1 MIPLHLRDVV
11 ALTGGALHPASPS
24 DDPSGAR
31 PEDLLVDGPVT
42 TDSRECGPGSLF
54 VARVGEHADGHAFA
68 AAARS
73 AGAVAVLGERPVPE
87 LGTVVV
93 PDVQS
98 AFGALARGVHDRARA
113 GGLRTVAITGS
124 SGKTST
130 KDLLGQVL
138 ATAGPTVAPVGS
150 YNGEIGVPLTVCRV
164 EPATRFLVA
173 EMGARGVGHI
183 AYLTRIAPPDV
194 AVVLNVGLA
203 HVGEFGSQDAIAR
216 AKGELVEALSP
227 DGTAV
232 LNADDPR
239 VAAMASRT
247 PGHVVTVGVEQPAD
261 VTAGDVVLDAA
272 GRASFTLHGWGL
284 DLPVRLAVSGA
295 HQVGNALSVVAA
307 AVAVG
312 LDPTDAVA
320 ALGAAGAASRWRMEV
335 HEREDGV
342 TVVNDAYNANPDSM
356 AAALRALRAIADAP
370 TAQGGARRRTVAVL
384 GAMLE
389 LGDQADAEHAGIGRL
404 ATELGVDRVLVV
416 GEGAR
421 AVAAGSDPAVTTLVA
436 DTDAAYDVLQRELRA
451 GDVVLLKSSR
461 DAGLRWLGDRLA
473 GVPLPAGAGTVPA

>member
-1 MIPLHLRDVV
+1 MIPLPLRDVV
-11 ALTGGALHPASPS
+11 ALTGGALHPTDPATDPTDGS
-24 DDPSGAR
+24 DPADAGTLG
-31 PEDLLVDGPVT
+31 DLLVDGTVT

-68 AAARS
+68 AAARA

-87 LGTVVV
+87 LPTVVV
-93 PDVQS
+93 PDVQA

-138 ATAGPTVAPVGS
+138 AAAGETVAPVGS

-164 EPATRFLVA
+164 TPATRFLVA

-216 AKGELVEALSP
+216 AKGELVEALGA

-239 VAAMASRT
+239 VLGMAGRT
-247 PGHVVTVGVEQPAD
+247 RGRVVTVGVEQPAD
-261 VTAGDVVLDAA
+261 VTASDVVLDAA
-272 GRASFTLHGWGL
+272 GRASFTLHGWGRA
-284 DLPVRLAVSGA
+284 LPVRLAVSGA

-307 AVAVG
+307 SVAVG
-312 LDPTDAVA
+312 LDPADAVA
-320 ALGAAGAASRWRMEV
+320 ALARRRSREPLADGGPRARGRRHRRQRRLQRQPRLDGRGAAGAARDR
-335 HEREDGV
+335 RR
-342 TVVNDAYNANPDSM
+342 
-356 AAALRALRAIADAP
+356 AARAGGCAAP
-370 TAQGGARRRTVAVL
+370 YRRGARR
-384 GAMLE
+384 
-389 LGDQADAEHAGIGRL
+389 H
-404 ATELGVDRVLVV
+404 
-416 GEGAR
+416 AR
-421 AVAAGSDPAVTTLVA
+421 ARRPGRARRTRGWGGSPPSSAWTASSSSARAPAPSPTAPT
-436 DTDAAYDVLQRELRA
+436 RRPRP
-451 GDVVLLKSSR
+451 SSR
-461 DAGLRWLGDRLA
+461 TPTRRTTSCSASCA
-473 GVPLPAGAGTVPA
+473 PATSSC

>member
-1 MIPLHLRDVV
+1 M
-11 ALTGGALHPASPS
+11 
-24 DDPSGAR
+24 
-31 PEDLLVDGPVT
+31 
-42 TDSRECGPGSLF
+42 
-54 VARVGEHADGHAFA
+54 GE
-68 AAARS
+68 
-73 AGAVAVLGERPVPE
+73 
-87 LGTVVV
+87 
-93 PDVQS
+93 
-98 AFGALARGVHDRARA
+98 
-113 GGLRTVAITGS
+113 
-124 SGKTST
+124 
-130 KDLLGQVL
+130 
-138 ATAGPTVAPVGS
+138 TVAPVGS
-150 YNGEIGVPLTVCRV
+150 YNGEVGVPLTVCRV
-164 EPATRFLVA
+164 TPSTRFLVA

-194 AVVLNVGLA
+194 SVVLNVGLA
-203 HVGEFGSQDAIAR
+203 HVGEFGSQDAIAQ
-216 AKGELVEALSP
+216 AKGELVESLTE

-239 VAAMASRT
+239 VAAMAART
-247 PGHVVTVGVEQPAD
+247 RGRVVTVGVREPAD
-261 VTAGDVVLDAA
+261 VTATDVVLDAL

-284 DLPVRLAVSGA
+284 DLPVRLAVSGE

-312 LDPTDAVA
+312 LDPAAAVT
-320 ALGAAGAASRWRMEV
+320 ALSAAGAASRWRMEV

-370 TAQGGARRRTVAVL
+370 VAQGGARRRTVAVL

-389 LGDQADAEHAGIGRL
+389 LGDQAEAEHAGLGRL
-404 ATELGVDRVLVV
+404 TTQLGVDRVLVV

-421 AVAAGSDPAVTTLVA
+421 AVADGSDPAATTVVP
-436 DTDAAYDVLQRELRA
+436 DTGAAYDVLQRELRG

-473 GVPLPAGAGTVPA
+473 GVPLPDGVGGVRS